1 MILDTLRTHIKGV
14 LSRNPNWYDALSG
27 FQAES
32 AWMVG
37 DWQSVQ
43 ELAQCATCDPLPEL
57 TLARVLLAMRGGDH
71 DAVTNALSV
80 ARAQLGAPIHAA
92 GRNSYRRAYDSVL
105 NLHLV
110 HDVELIYETIVVR
123 CSKGG
128 AKGNSDAV
136 TTLSET
142 LSRRFEA
149 TLPSFRT
156 REPVLSLQRTAL
168 GLRLVPGSV

>member
-1 MILDTLRTHIKGV
+1 V
-14 LSRNPNWYDALSG
+14 LSRNPDWDDALSG
-27 FQAES
+27 FQVES

-37 DWQSVQ
+37 DWRCVQ
-43 ELAQCATCDPLPEL
+43 ELAQRSTSNSLPEI
-57 TLARVLLAMRGGDH
+57 TVARVLLAIRERNPESVSD
-71 DAVTNALSV
+71 ALSI

-92 GRNSYRRAYDSVL
+92 GRNSYRRAYESVL

-110 HDVELIYETIVVR
+110 RDVELIYETAAR
-123 CSKGG
+123 HSKGENKDSSNLIG
-128 AKGNSDAV
+128 I
-136 TTLSET
+136 LSEV

-168 GLRLVPGSV
+168 GVR